1 MAGVSWG
8 MTHNP
13 TDDSLRP
20 FRQSVEGTW
29 EPGTGSERHR
39 TRGEDGTLGQWKEV
53 EIYDLEFSL
62 EIRAKGSKYSEA
74 QRSKQKLRQ

>member
-1 MAGVSWG
+1 MAGVSWRVIY
-8 MTHNP
+8 NP

-20 FRQSVEGTW
+20 FWQSVEGTW
-29 EPGTGSERHR
+29 EPGAGSECHR
-39 TRGEDGTLGQWKEV
+39 TRGEDGTLGQWKEA

-74 QRSKQKLRQ
+74 QRSKQKLRW